1 MTFKLWLSIG
11 FDIFGLGIE
20 VEVHRVRADNYF
32 GILLGPLGFTSSAF
46 FPISLSLFGKN
57 VKRF

>member
-32 GILLGPLGFTSSAF
+32 GILLGPICFSTSAF
-46 FPISLSLFGKN
+46 FPVSLSLFGKT
-57 VKRF
+57 VKKF